1 MSEDEEWNE
10 NVIIHVSP
18 KKGVI
23 WYLIKFILALK
34 NMLIWAEITVE
45 FMKNSSKS
53 YKSKQGCA
61 IKQFKSQ

>member
-1 MSEDEEWNE
+1 MSEDVGWNE
-10 NVIIHVSP
+10 NVVIYVSP

-23 WYLIKFILALK
+23 WYLIQFIIALK

-45 FMKNSSKS
+45 FIKNSSKS
-53 YKSKQGCA
+53 CKSKQGCA

>member
-1 MSEDEEWNE
+1 MSEDVGWNE
-10 NVIIHVSP
+10 NVVILVSP

-23 WYLIKFILALK
+23 WYLIQFILALK
-34 NMLIWAEITVE
+34 NMLIWAEIMVE
-45 FMKNSSKS
+45 FIKNSSKN